1 MTHALFIRYAG
12 ALGEFNPVHE
22 DPTAASNAGY
32 PGVFAQGMLIGGA
45 LAQYL
50 VDWFGPGAL
59 LKYTARFVAPVF
71 VGDRIDLG
79 ADVVETAAD
88 GGRQLLTVH
97 GWARNQAGTVVTTCK
112 ATVTRPA

>member
-1 MTHALFIRYAG
+1 MFIRYAG

-22 DPTAASNAGY
+22 DPEAAVKAGY

-59 LKYTARFVAPVF
+59 LKYTARFVGPVF

-79 ADVVETAAD
+79 ADIVEATSD
-88 GGRQLLTVH
+88 GGRHVLKVR
-97 GWARNQAGTVVTTCK
+97 GWAKNQAGVVVTACK
-112 ATVTRPA
+112 ATVTEPV